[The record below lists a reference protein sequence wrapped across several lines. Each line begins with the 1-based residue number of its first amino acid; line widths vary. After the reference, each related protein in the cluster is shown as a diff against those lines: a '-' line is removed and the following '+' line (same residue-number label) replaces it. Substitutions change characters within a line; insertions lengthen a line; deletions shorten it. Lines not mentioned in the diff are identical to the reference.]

1 MKIVRPVIPQKAD
14 EQRLRKLP
22 SLQDAKALHTI
33 CVKSAN
39 ARARLQNRSAS
50 YVLPISSGYSVVRAK
65 GALSERSQSPLPGL
79 ALLMRYRPKRNSAH
93 GFVTAKRETGA
104 HKGFH
109 LALRG
114 AARDIESRM
123 SAAE

>member
-33 CVKSAN
+33 CVRLAKPLE
-39 ARARLQNRSAS
+39 RLQNRSAS

-65 GALSERSQSPLPGL
+65 GALSECSESPLPGL
-79 ALLMRYRPKRNSAH
+79 ALLMRQRPERDSAH

-109 LALRG
+109 FSLAR
-114 AARDIESRM
+114 RSPRH
-123 SAAE
+123 